1 MCIKTYPQQK
11 QALTF
16 HRISQP
22 GKMAV
27 RVCVCKEQEA
37 GLRLLCHQ
45 GLSGLSS
52 LNSSQTLSVLLLGTI
67 RTIGSLDREGTSH
80 YWLTVLALDLGTVP
94 LSSVTE
100 IYIEVT
106 DTNDNPPQMSRPVFY
121 ASVMENSPPNTSVL
135 QLDAF
140 DPDSSS
146 EGKLTFHILTGN
158 PQGFFSINLIT
169 GRTDPAQHLS
179 LRPPSAQ
186 RMLHIQYKQPTQ
198 LPLSYFPTA
207 AEVPVSKYT
216 QWGV

>member
-1 MCIKTYPQQK
+1 MC
-11 QALTF
+11 
-16 HRISQP
+16 S
-22 GKMAV
+22 
-27 RVCVCKEQEA
+27 KEQEA
-37 GLRLLCHQ
+37 DLRLLCRQ
-45 GLSGLSS
+45 GLSS
-52 LNSSQTLSVLLLGTI
+52 LSCLNPSQTLPVFLLGTI

-80 YWLTVLALDLGTVP
+80 YWLTVLALDLGTIP

-158 PQGFFSINLIT
+158 PQGLFSINLIT
-169 GRTDPAQHLS
+169 GKTAPAQPLF
-179 LRPPSAQ
+179 LRLPNAQ
-186 RMLHIQYKQPTQ
+186 RMLHTQCKQPTQ
-198 LPLSYFPTA
+198 LPLSHFSA
-207 AEVPVSKYT
+207 AAKVPVSKYT
-216 QWGV
+216 LWGV

>member
-1 MCIKTYPQQK
+1 MHQR
-11 QALTF
+11 A
-16 HRISQP
+16 
-22 GKMAV
+22 
-27 RVCVCKEQEA
+27 EA
-37 GLRLLCHQ
+37 NLKLLRHQ
-45 GLSGLSS
+45 GLSSLSS
-52 LNSSQTLSVLLLGTI
+52 LNPSQTFPVLFLGTI

-80 YWLTVLALDLGTVP
+80 YWLTVLALDLGTIP

-158 PQGFFSINLIT
+158 PQGLFTINLST
-169 GRTDPAQHLS
+169 GKIDPAQNLFLKLS
-179 LRPPSAQ
+179 KCPEDVTYS
-186 RMLHIQYKQPTQ
+186 
-198 LPLSYFPTA
+198 
-207 AEVPVSKYT
+207 V
-216 QWGV
+216 